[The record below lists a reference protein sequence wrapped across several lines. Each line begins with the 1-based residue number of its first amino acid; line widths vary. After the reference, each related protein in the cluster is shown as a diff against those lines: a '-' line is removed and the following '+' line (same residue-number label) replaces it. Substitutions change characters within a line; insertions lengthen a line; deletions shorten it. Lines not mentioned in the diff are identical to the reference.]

1 MKNVKLL
8 WWLSGYFLIAAL
20 FLGFGSGTLRA
31 QDTYTLV
38 TDASTLATG
47 DEVLIVGVNA
57 AGYYAMTATEKSSRR
72 GAIAVTVTDGVIS
85 DPTIAD
91 ADNKENACVFT
102 LDKNAEGNYAF
113 HDLVN
118 DNYLTSTTTTNSP
131 SATDPHYFTVSIAA
145 TGKASIKATIN
156 NGRYIRFLTTDFRGY
171 TSESGSGSDGNDIQL
186 YKKQV
191 VLTTPFVSPSERTVS
206 YKIQPTENLNETLS
220 FTAGNLENDLTVSV
234 GQNAVI
240 TVSPTTISKE
250 TTSFDLTLTTSG
262 LAEGEYSDIIT
273 IKSGAET
280 MATVTVNL
288 KVERN
293 YPYKKITTDAE
304 LTDGGLYLIV
314 NEGYS
319 NAAGAISGTYLTA
332 VSVSISEAAEIEDK
346 GDAVEF
352 ELEKNGDDWNLKNSS
367 GYLKTTSN
375 TSNKLAYS
383 SDAVS
388 WPISFSDGNAIIGV
402 AGNGNTGT
410 LQYNHNN
417 GTNPRFTNYTGTQ
430 TSIQLYKKQV
440 PEAPTCDTV
449 DAAVLE
455 VSAKSTSVNFLWE
468 APASS
473 PAFYTITL
481 TDADETPVGEPVT
494 VTTTECEID
503 GLTAG
508 TTYHYSIVS
517 NCTENFSSKAVTGT
531 FTTPG
536 ENDPELKITAPAA
549 NYNFENTDATI
560 SWTVENFTL
569 DDSHL
574 VEVGIKQNGTLLKK
588 LYSKETTVSVS
599 LPTGTY
605 SAELWL
611 VNVDGT
617 DTTRVAN
624 SSKTRSFKVTMPSV
638 SFASKTLAIKGLQ
651 TMAGSAKAVAKGVL
665 LAADAVVTVSCPDG
679 NFSVAPAT
687 LTVSKMMAAGG
698 DTITVTY
705 NGAKTA
711 DTVKIAVVCGALTD
725 TLTVTV
731 ANDAVTE
738 VADIA
743 ALRADAKKDQYY
755 KLTGAVTVSDV
766 NYNSKYQNIWI
777 QDATGGM
784 LVYIDTT
791 LPKKTF
797 DCKEGDVLSNI
808 YGKMA
813 NYNGLL
819 ELTYLVDLPAATSRN
834 NKVDTTLVTVTD
846 LTAKDNLNT
855 YCSKLVR
862 VNGLTLK
869 NKEGQWSASAND
881 TALDANGNVLIIR
894 PTAATRDYIKEEKPQ
909 GTFDLVALVG
919 VYNSTIQVS
928 PRYKTDI
935 ISLRPSAA
943 KPTFNL
949 KADSLYEEAQMLTIV
964 SVTEGAKIY
973 YTTNGSTPTTASSEY
988 TEAIKIEK
996 NTTVKAIAVM
1006 DDMDNSPVAT
1016 ISIRFK
1022 VKVRGELVFHEY
1034 FAQFDSSIN
1043 NEIKKMDS
1051 VLPGWSGTKVYP
1063 GGQCLKLGT
1072 GSAKGS
1078 LTLPKLDLSYDNGTY
1093 FVVFTAQAWS
1103 KDATEINLIANG
1115 QTEIVSGLDNTSG
1128 QYDVAH
1134 RKEYA
1139 FEFNNGTEETEITF
1153 EAIKASNN
1161 RFFIDSIRIYQVI
1174 DAPTMVVPATL
1185 AMSTVLGTPVSQKV
1199 TVKGMLLE
1207 SDVTVSCPT
1216 GNFSVEPATL
1226 AKEDVMS
1233 ENGAEFT
1240 VTFNATKAA
1249 DTVEIT
1255 LTSGELTK
1263 TIKVTA
1269 TAEVSSANEG
1279 GAELACRLY
1288 PNPTTGVFYV
1298 EVAENARM
1306 EIFTL
1311 GGVVVR
1317 SAELRAGKNELRLDQ
1332 SGIYFV
1338 RLTNGNGTAVRRVVV
1353 R

>member
-1 MKNVKLL
+1 M
-8 WWLSGYFLIAAL
+8 
-20 FLGFGSGTLRA
+20 
-31 QDTYTLV
+31 
-38 TDASTLATG
+38 
-47 DEVLIVGVNA
+47 
-57 AGYYAMTATEKSSRR
+57 
-72 GAIAVTVTDGVIS
+72 
-85 DPTIAD
+85 
-91 ADNKENACVFT
+91 
-102 LDKNAEGNYAF
+102 
-113 HDLVN
+113 
-118 DNYLTSTTTTNSP
+118 
-131 SATDPHYFTVSIAA
+131 
-145 TGKASIKATIN
+145 
-156 NGRYIRFLTTDFRGY
+156 
-171 TSESGSGSDGNDIQL
+171 
-186 YKKQV
+186 
-191 VLTTPFVSPSERTVS
+191 
-206 YKIQPTENLNETLS
+206 
-220 FTAGNLENDLTVSV
+220 
-234 GQNAVI
+234 
-240 TVSPTTISKE
+240 
-250 TTSFDLTLTTSG
+250 
-262 LAEGEYSDIIT
+262 
-273 IKSGAET
+273 
-280 MATVTVNL
+280 
-288 KVERN
+288 
-293 YPYKKITTDAE
+293 
-304 LTDGGLYLIV
+304 
-314 NEGYS
+314 
-319 NAAGAISGTYLTA
+319 
-332 VSVSISEAAEIEDK
+332 
-346 GDAVEF
+346 
-352 ELEKNGDDWNLKNSS
+352 
-367 GYLKTTSN
+367 
-375 TSNKLAYS
+375 
-383 SDAVS
+383 
-388 WPISFSDGNAIIGV
+388 
-402 AGNGNTGT
+402 
-410 LQYNHNN
+410 
-417 GTNPRFTNYTGTQ
+417 
-430 TSIQLYKKQV
+430 
-440 PEAPTCDTV
+440 
-449 DAAVLE
+449 
-455 VSAKSTSVNFLWE
+455 
-468 APASS
+468 
-473 PAFYTITL
+473 
-481 TDADETPVGEPVT
+481 
-494 VTTTECEID
+494 
-503 GLTAG
+503 
-508 TTYHYSIVS
+508 
-517 NCTENFSSKAVTGT
+517 
-531 FTTPG
+531 
-536 ENDPELKITAPAA
+536 
-549 NYNFENTDATI
+549 
-560 SWTVENFTL
+560 
-569 DDSHL
+569 
-574 VEVGIKQNGTLLKK
+574 
-588 LYSKETTVSVS
+588 
-599 LPTGTY
+599 
-605 SAELWL
+605 
-611 VNVDGT
+611 DGT

-731 ANDAVTE
+731 TNDAVTE

-766 NYNSKYQNIWI
+766 NYNNKYQNIWI

-964 SVTEGAKIY
+964 SATEGAKIY

-1043 NEIKKMDS
+1043 NEIKKVDS

>member
-1 MKNVKLL
+1 M
-8 WWLSGYFLIAAL
+8 
-20 FLGFGSGTLRA
+20 
-31 QDTYTLV
+31 
-38 TDASTLATG
+38 
-47 DEVLIVGVNA
+47 
-57 AGYYAMTATEKSSRR
+57 
-72 GAIAVTVTDGVIS
+72 
-85 DPTIAD
+85 
-91 ADNKENACVFT
+91 
-102 LDKNAEGNYAF
+102 
-113 HDLVN
+113 
-118 DNYLTSTTTTNSP
+118 
-131 SATDPHYFTVSIAA
+131 
-145 TGKASIKATIN
+145 
-156 NGRYIRFLTTDFRGY
+156 
-171 TSESGSGSDGNDIQL
+171 
-186 YKKQV
+186 
-191 VLTTPFVSPSERTVS
+191 
-206 YKIQPTENLNETLS
+206 S
-220 FTAGNLENDLTVSV
+220 FTAGNLENDLTISV

-240 TVSPTTISKE
+240 AVNPTTISKE
-250 TTSFDLTLTTSG
+250 ATSFDLTLTTSG

-288 KVERN
+288 KVELS
-293 YPYKKITTDAE
+293 YPYKKITTTEE
-304 LTDGGLYLIV
+304 LKEGDYLIV
-314 NEGYS
+314 GETTSKNYALS
-319 NAAGAISGTYLTA
+319 AADSKNQYLTR
-332 VSVSISEAAEIEDK
+332 VEVVIAENAIEEK
-346 GDAVEF
+346 GDAH
-352 ELEKNGDDWNLKNSS
+352 ELRLAKSGDAWTIYDADAEAYLYYTGNTANNLSAGS
-367 GYLKTTSN
+367 TEDTWTISI
-375 TSNKLAYS
+375 
-383 SDAVS
+383 DA
-388 WPISFSDGNAIIGV
+388 DGNATITNV
-402 AGNGNTGT
+402 QSNTRVI
-410 LQYNHNN
+410 YHNSSA
-417 GTNPRFTNYTGTQ
+417 TRFACYTSKG
-430 TSIQLYKKQV
+430 SNNNIQLYKKQV

-455 VSAKSTSVNFLWE
+455 VAAKSTSVNFLWE

-473 PAFYTITL
+473 PASYTITL

-560 SWTVENFTL
+560 AWTVENFTL
-569 DDSHL
+569 DDTHL

-665 LAADAVVTVSCPDG
+665 LAGDAVVTVSCPDG

-964 SVTEGAKIY
+964 SATEGAKIY
-973 YTTNGSTPTTASSEY
+973 YTTNGTTPTTASSEY

-1043 NEIKKMDS
+1043 NEIKKVDS

-1115 QTEIVSGLDNTSG
+1115 RTEIVSGLDNTSG

-1279 GAELACRLY
+1279 VAELACRLY

-1338 RLTNGNGTAVRRVVV
+1338 RLTNGNGTAVKRVIV

>member
-1 MKNVKLL
+1 MKNKKLL
-8 WWLSGYFLIAAL
+8 WHLSGYFLMAVL
-20 FLGFGSGTLRA
+20 FMGFGNTLRA
-31 QDTYTLV
+31 QDTFKRIT
-38 TDASTLATG
+38 STNELTEG
-47 DEVLIVGVNA
+47 EYLIVCD
-57 AGYYAMTATEKSSRR
+57 S
-72 GAIAVTVTDGVIS
+72 IS
-85 DPTIAD
+85 LD
-91 ADNKENACVFT
+91 KENKVSLTETFST
-102 LDKNAEGNYAF
+102 YASSNGF
-113 HDLVN
+113 N
-118 DNYLTSTTTTNSP
+118 N
-131 SATDPHYFTVSIAA
+131 IE
-145 TGKASIKATIN
+145 ITIN
-156 NGRYIRFLTTDFRGY
+156 NASITTDVAAAADEEKSHTVTLVQHGDKWYITETVSGKYLCITAKNKLNLQENNQYDWTITFHGKFATIAGELTGQTKEADNGTYDIRRNGTANQATPFRAYKAAG
-171 TSESGSGSDGNDIQL
+171 QLPVCL
-186 YKKQV
+186 YKKQDAAATCDKVSEVHATAEPTSVTLDWTALESEPANGYKVTITPVEEGGEAV
-191 VLTTPFVSPSERTVS
+191 V
-206 YKIQPTENLNETLS
+206 
-220 FTAGNLENDLTVSV
+220 
-234 GQNAVI
+234 
-240 TVSPTTISKE
+240 
-250 TTSFDLTLTTSG
+250 
-262 LAEGEYSDIIT
+262 
-273 IKSGAET
+273 
-280 MATVTVNL
+280 
-288 KVERN
+288 
-293 YPYKKITTDAE
+293 TDA
-304 LTDGGLYLIV
+304 V
-314 NEGYS
+314 V
-319 NAAGAISGTYLTA
+319 AAGTHTYTCASLTA
-332 VSVSISEAAEIEDK
+332 S
-346 GDAVEF
+346 
-352 ELEKNGDDWNLKNSS
+352 
-367 GYLKTTSN
+367 T
-375 TSNKLAYS
+375 
-383 SDAVS
+383 
-388 WPISFSDGNAIIGV
+388 
-402 AGNGNTGT
+402 
-410 LQYNHNN
+410 QY
-417 GTNPRFTNYTGTQ
+417 T
-430 TSIQLYKKQV
+430 
-440 PEAPTCDTV
+440 
-449 DAAVLE
+449 
-455 VSAKSTSVNFLWE
+455 
-468 APASS
+468 
-473 PAFYTITL
+473 
-481 TDADETPVGEPVT
+481 
-494 VTTTECEID
+494 
-503 GLTAG
+503 
-508 TTYHYSIVS
+508 YSIVS
-517 NCTENFSSKAVTGT
+517 VCSETSASEAVTGT

-536 ENDPELKITAPAA
+536 ENDPELKITTPAA

-560 SWTVENFTL
+560 VWTVDDFTL

-665 LAADAVVTVSCPDG
+665 LADDAVVTVSCPDG

-964 SVTEGAKIY
+964 SATEGAKIY
-973 YTTNGSTPTTASSEY
+973 YTTDGTTPTTASSEY

-1034 FAQFDSSIN
+1034 FAQFDSNIN
-1043 NEIKKMDS
+1043 NEIKKVDS

-1279 GAELACRLY
+1279 VAELACRLY

-1338 RLTNGNGTAVRRVVV
+1338 RLTNGTAATVRRVVV